1 MANDR
6 SRRDQP
12 ANDRPH
18 PQGAS
23 FPAPPRLT
31 GLAPLAELVDGPL
44 GQAPIQGLDALDACT
59 ARLARL
65 HLDAAGR
72 LALADQIEALGE
84 APRNSDLAEAIADG
98 VPPAIIEEAL
108 RQPGGLPATVEALRG
123 AATQFPDRAFEVRI
137 MPATA
142 LAHEAAVA
150 ALLAQG
156 GQVTLSDDCGPA
168 PDRLAAV
175 MDLAAFVDAD
185 GVRGDELLEA
195 SATLAA
201 SLGER
206 GMILVTG
213 IGAAILALGLA
224 YDSDAGRDAASA
236 LVHAVRHGAVGAGLP
251 KAPASRLGLAPRRA
265 SPRPGPDLA
274 ILPLSPWAS
283 DAIAA
288 ESDGLA
294 PPAALTL
301 DTESGNRLSRSAELA
316 LARVA
321 PDRLAALLNELS
333 LGQAL
338 DAASEISP
346 EKLRARGF
354 TVEAIDKVR
363 RALGEGLTLSAAFS
377 RWILGDEIISHD
389 LKLAPEAFD
398 TDGRALLSAI
408 GFSRRDIAAAEA
420 ALDGLPERLARD
432 AMKQAG
438 LPLTPGVQAQA
449 AMAEA
454 IAPHLDVPPTLSL
467 PAAEARP
474 LFATL
479 GDAPYTLRLQG
490 ERAAADRAVR
500 ERLDRAQA
508 LAQELLDAHADLYE
522 TASDRAS
529 HIPAAQTPPTGDEAA
544 GSLRRRLPD
553 RRKGYIQKA
562 AVGGHK
568 VYLHTGEFDDGAL
581 GEIFI
586 DMHKEGAA
594 FRSLMNNFA
603 ISISIGLQYGV
614 PLEEYV
620 DAFVFTRFEPAGDVT
635 GNDRITRATSILD
648 YLFRE
653 LAISYLGREDLAEI
667 GDATHDGLGRG
678 LGDGIDKQP
687 APFTPEAAQLI
698 SRGFSRGQLPDNI
711 VILDKRRPG
720 ADPGDAPDADAS
732 GASEED
738 TPGARLADAL
748 PDPDYLGEPCP
759 HCGSYTLH
767 APGAGDELVCDTCGQ
782 VGLQHGRS

>member
-1 MANDR
+1 MAQDR
-6 SRRDQP
+6 S
-12 ANDRPH
+12 
-18 PQGAS
+18 PQDAPLNAATDPLGTPS
-23 FPAPPRLT
+23 PVPPRLT
-31 GLAPLAELVDGPL
+31 GLAPLADLADGPL
-44 GQAPIQGLDALDACT
+44 GQPPVHGLEALDACT

-84 APRNSDLAEAIADG
+84 APRNTDLAEAIADG
-98 VPPAIIEEAL
+98 VPPEIIEEAL
-108 RQPGGLPATVEALRG
+108 RQPGGLPATVSALRA
-123 AATQFPDRAFEVRI
+123 AATHFPDRAFDVRV
-137 MPATA
+137 MPESA

-156 GQVTLSDDCGPA
+156 AQVTLAADPGPA
-168 PDRLAAV
+168 PDRLAV
-175 MDLAAFVDAD
+175 VIDLAAFVDAE
-185 GVRGDELLEA
+185 GLQGDALLDASEA
-195 SATLAA
+195 VSAG
-201 SLGER
+201 LGER
-206 GMILVTG
+206 GVILLTG
-213 IGAAILALGLA
+213 LGAALLALGLA
-224 YDSDAGRDAASA
+224 YDSETGRETAKA
-236 LVHAVRHGAVGAGLP
+236 LVRTVRHGAIGAGLP
-251 KAPASRLGLAPRRA
+251 KAVAQRVGLSSARA
-265 SPRPGPDLA
+265 NARPGPDLA
-274 ILPLSPWAS
+274 ILPLTSWGAE
-283 DAIAA
+283 AIAT

-294 PPAALTL
+294 PPAAVTL
-301 DTESGNRLSRSAELA
+301 DGEGGYSLSRATHLA

-321 PDRLAALLNELS
+321 PHQLAALSEELS
-333 LGQAL
+333 LGRAL
-338 DAASEISP
+338 DAAAEISP
-346 EKLRARGF
+346 DKLRARGF

-363 RALGEGLTLSAAFS
+363 RALGEGLTLNAAFS

-398 TDGRALLSAI
+398 TDGHALLSAI

-420 ALDGLPERLARD
+420 ALDGLPERLARG
-432 AMKQAG
+432 ALTEAG
-438 LPLTPGVQAQA
+438 LAPPSDPLALA

-454 IAPHLDVPPTLSL
+454 VAPFLDVPPTLSL
-467 PAAEARP
+467 APDAAQP

-479 GDAPYTLRLQG
+479 ADAPYTVRLLG

-500 ERLDRAQA
+500 ERLEKARA
-508 LAQELLDAHADLYE
+508 LAQDLLDAHADLYE
-522 TASDRAS
+522 TATD
-529 HIPAAQTPPTGDEAA
+529 AAEPGFSPPVHEDTG
-544 GSLRRRLPD
+544 SSRRRLPD

-678 LGDGIDKQP
+678 LGDGIDKQ
-687 APFTPEAAQLI
+687 AAAFTPEAAQLI

-720 ADPGDAPDADAS
+720 ADADDAPAAES
-732 GASEED
+732 GPVSENE

-748 PDPDYLGEPCP
+748 PDPDYLSEPCP
-759 HCGSYTLH
+759 HCGSFTLH
-767 APGAGDELVCDTCGQ
+767 APGSGGDLICDTCGQ
-782 VGLQHGRS
+782 AGSRHGAS